1 MFAPN
6 PKAAVEGQWNGQ
18 ADGESGKPEIERKY
32 TPTTNDNVRGFVDL
46 VIKVYKPGTVKMPDG
61 REMKWTDGGKMSQYL
76 GSTKVGDKVDISGPW
91 GMNEYMGPGALKAGS
106 KNLTG
111 LTHIGMMAG
120 GTGITPM
127 LQVLSAILNDPAD
140 STKCSLIYAN
150 KTESDILVLLS
161 SLFS

>member
-1 MFAPN
+1 
-6 PKAAVEGQWNGQ
+6 
-18 ADGESGKPEIERKY
+18 
-32 TPTTNDNVRGFVDL
+32 
-46 VIKVYKPGTVKMPDG
+46 MPDG

-76 GSTKVGDKVDISGPW
+76 GSTKVGDNVDISGPW

-106 KNLTG
+106 KNFTG

-140 STKCSLIYAN
+140 NTECSLIYAN

-161 SLFS
+161 SIFGLQQSATYNPRLIYR